1 MILRRSARLT
11 DWHQLI
17 AGPPDRISRAGP
29 PDRISRAGSPVS
41 ALEIII

>member
-17 AGPPDRISRAGP
+17 AGPPDRISRAG
-29 PDRISRAGSPVS
+29 SPVS